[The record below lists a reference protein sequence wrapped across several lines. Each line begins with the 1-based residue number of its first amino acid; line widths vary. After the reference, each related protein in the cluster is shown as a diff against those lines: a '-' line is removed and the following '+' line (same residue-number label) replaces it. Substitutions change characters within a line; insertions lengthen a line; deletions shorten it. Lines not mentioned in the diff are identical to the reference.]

1 MQELLALNKAWSDTR
16 RGPEVMPPPNDTSTR
31 AVFSALSALTRII
44 REDIASPVIGAKWV
58 VNPDRWGLVE
68 QSSKGIEEFQHR
80 DVQVA
85 GWRDRGA
92 VTLVGVEFG

>member
-1 MQELLALNKAWSDTR
+1 MCWLLR
-16 RGPEVMPPPNDTSTR
+16 TSKDL
-31 AVFSALSALTRII
+31 ARII

-68 QSSKGIEEFQHR
+68 QRSKGIEEFQDR

-92 VTLVGVEFG
+92 VTVVGVELG